1 MEQVNGRMLFL
12 KKLHDFDKKF
22 MFIIQQNKDQQQIDY
37 LELCELMDE
46 YSSFILNRDNEEQ
59 WKNTKESIEILSL
72 TDNLRMN
79 ASVCVQILER
89 YRALLLSHEQEAVTD
104 YFRNIENCIDKEF
117 GEFEITSQS
126 KVLLIGSGSFPITLL
141 MVAER
146 TGADVFGIDI
156 DDEAIRLGKC
166 VVNKLGNHLSIQIDN
181 KTVGELTVIKQV
193 SHIIFSST
201 VSNKYDILDQL
212 YDITNKDVLVAM
224 RYGNGLKSLFNY
236 PMQTVDDTKWHIVEE
251 MTHPQHVFDV
261 ILYQK
266 VQ

>member
-1 MEQVNGRMLFL
+1 MKDRMLFL
-12 KKLHDFDKKF
+12 KELLNFDKKF
-22 MFIIQQNKDQQQIDY
+22 QFIIQQNMEQQQINY
-37 LELCELMDE
+37 FELCELMDE
-46 YSSFILNRDNEEQ
+46 YSSFIINRDNEEQ
-59 WKNTKESIEILSL
+59 WANMKESKEILLL

-79 ASVCVQILER
+79 ASVCVQILEK
-89 YRALLLSHEQEAVTD
+89 YRALLLSHEQESVTD

-156 DDEAIRLGKC
+156 DDEAIRLGKH
-166 VVNKLGNHLSIQIDN
+166 VVNKLGNHLTIHIDK
-181 KTVGELTVIKQV
+181 KTVGELSVINQV
-193 SHIIFSST
+193 THIIFSST

-212 YDITNKDVLVAM
+212 YDVTNKGVLIAM

-236 PMQTVDDTKWHIVEE
+236 PLQKVDDTKWLIVDEI
-251 MTHPQHVFDV
+251 MHPQHVFDV

-266 VQ
+266 V

>member
-1 MEQVNGRMLFL
+1 MKDRMLFL
-12 KKLHDFDKKF
+12 KELQNFDKKF
-22 MFIIQQNKDQQQIDY
+22 QFIIQQNKEQQQINY
-37 LELCELMDE
+37 FELCELMDD
-46 YSSFILNRDNEEQ
+46 YSSFIINRDNEER
-59 WKNTKESIEILSL
+59 WANMKESIEILLL
-72 TDNLRMN
+72 TDKLRMN
-79 ASVCVQILER
+79 ASVCVQILEK
-89 YRALLLSHEQEAVTD
+89 YRALLLSHEQEPVTD
-104 YFRNIENCIDKEF
+104 YFRNIENCIGKEL
-117 GEFEITSQS
+117 GDFEINSQS

-156 DDEAIRLGKC
+156 DDEAIQLGKQ
-166 VVNKLGNHLSIQIDN
+166 VVNKLGDHLSIQIDQ
-181 KTVGELTVIKQV
+181 KTVAELAVIKQV

-236 PMQTVDDTKWHIVEE
+236 PMQKVDDTKWHIVDEI
-251 MTHPQHVFDV
+251 MHPQDVFDV

-266 VQ
+266 V

>member
-1 MEQVNGRMLFL
+1 MLFL
-12 KKLHDFDKKF
+12 KELLNFDKKF
-22 MFIIQQNKDQQQIDY
+22 QFIIQQNMEQQQINY
-37 LELCELMDE
+37 FGLCELMDE
-46 YSSFILNRDNEEQ
+46 YSSFIINRDNEEQ
-59 WKNTKESIEILSL
+59 WANMKESKEILLL

-79 ASVCVQILER
+79 ASVCVQILEK

-104 YFRNIENCIDKEF
+104 YFRNIENCIRKEF
-117 GEFEITSQS
+117 GDFEITSQS

-156 DDEAIRLGKC
+156 DDEAIQLGKQ
-166 VVNKLGNHLSIQIDN
+166 VVNKLGDHLSIQID
-181 KTVGELTVIKQV
+181 KKSVTELAVVKQV

-212 YDITNKDVLVAM
+212 YDVTNNDVLVAM

-236 PMQTVDDTKWHIVEE
+236 PMQKVDDTKWHIVEE
-251 MTHPQHVFDV
+251 IMHPQDVFDV

-266 VQ
+266 V

>member
-1 MEQVNGRMLFL
+1 MDDRMLFL
-12 KKLHDFDKKF
+12 KKLQDFDKKF
-22 MFIIQQNKDQQQIDY
+22 QFIIQQNKEQQRINY
-37 LELCELMDE
+37 FELCEIMDE
-46 YSSFILNRDNEEQ
+46 YSSFIINRDNEEQ
-59 WKNTKESIEILSL
+59 WTNIKESIEILLL

-79 ASVCVQILER
+79 ASVCVQILEK

-104 YFRNIENCIDKEF
+104 YFRNIENCIGKEF
-117 GEFEITSQS
+117 GDFEITSQS

-156 DDEAIRLGKC
+156 DDEAIRLGKH
-166 VVNKLGNHLSIQIDN
+166 VVNKLGNHLSIQIDK
-181 KTVGELTVIKQV
+181 KTVGELAVIKQV

-236 PMQTVDDTKWHIVEE
+236 PMQKVDDTKWHIVEE
-251 MTHPQHVFDV
+251 IKHPQHVFDV

-266 VQ
+266 V